1 MEAGFR
7 IILVSFFLVCF
18 GLTYTYK
25 LPLHFIA
32 KVKVIN
38 KLPLHFIAKVKVIKE
53 KEEVCSKCFHTFICY
68 FVSFLGANVI
78 LFFKKQTFY
87 ELFLLNFAEILFSKY
102 LPDCPRRQYSLDYQI
117 SR

>member
-18 GLTYTYK
+18 GLTYTY
-25 LPLHFIA
+25 
-32 KVKVIN
+32 

-78 LFFKKQTFY
+78 LFFKKQIFY

>member
-7 IILVSFFLVCF
+7 IILVLFFLVCF
-18 GLTYTYK
+18 GLTYTY
-25 LPLHFIA
+25 
-32 KVKVIN
+32 

-102 LPDCPRRQYSLDYQI
+102 LSDCPHRQYSLDYQI

>member
-18 GLTYTYK
+18 GLTHTY
-25 LPLHFIA
+25 
-32 KVKVIN
+32 

-102 LPDCPRRQYSLDYQI
+102 LPDCPHRQYSLDYQI

>member
-32 KVKVIN
+32 KVKVI
-38 KLPLHFIAKVKVIKE
+38 KE

-68 FVSFLGANVI
+68 FVSITGANVI
-78 LFFKKQTFY
+78 LFFKKKFFLVNTCRIVCGTNIPLIIKFSVDL
-87 ELFLLNFAEILFSKY
+87 LFAFGI
-102 LPDCPRRQYSLDYQI
+102 
-117 SR
+117 

>member
-18 GLTYTYK
+18 GLTYTY
-25 LPLHFIA
+25 
-32 KVKVIN
+32 

-102 LPDCPRRQYSLDYQI
+102 LPDCLRRQYSLDYQI

>member
-1 MEAGFR
+1 LEAGFR

-18 GLTYTYK
+18 GLTYTY
-25 LPLHFIA
+25 
-32 KVKVIN
+32 

-102 LPDCPRRQYSLDYQI
+102 LPDCLRRQYSLDYQI

>member
-32 KVKVIN
+32 KVKVI
-38 KLPLHFIAKVKVIKE
+38 KE

-68 FVSFLGANVI
+68 YGSFMGANVI
-78 LFFKKQTFY
+78 LIIKKQSLN
-87 ELFLLNFAEILFSKY
+87 ELFLLNFAEFLFSKY
-102 LPDCPRRQYSLDYQI
+102 MPDCLRRQDSLNYQN

>member
-18 GLTYTYK
+18 GLTYTY
-25 LPLHFIA
+25 
-32 KVKVIN
+32 

-87 ELFLLNFAEILFSKY
+87 ELFLLNFFFEKRLQASFRLSLFFKVALDTQWGICIIGILTS
-102 LPDCPRRQYSLDYQI
+102 
-117 SR
+117 

>member
-18 GLTYTYK
+18 GLTYTY
-25 LPLHFIA
+25 
-32 KVKVIN
+32 

-102 LPDCPRRQYSLDYQI
+102 LPDCLRHQYSLDYQI
-117 SR
+117 FR

>member
-18 GLTYTYK
+18 GLTYTY
-25 LPLHFIA
+25 
-32 KVKVIN
+32 

>member
-1 MEAGFR
+1 MEAGVR
-7 IILVSFFLVCF
+7 IILVLFFLVCF
-18 GLTYTYK
+18 GLTYTY
-25 LPLHFIA
+25 
-32 KVKVIN
+32 